1 MQKWPLITCVAPPCS
16 AEKRES
22 SAEKRERPMIP
33 YILAGQLIAISAA
46 SCCGARSGLERSG
59 LERSGLERSGLE
71 RSGLERSAAALFSMA
86 LFSIGIASARRAAA
100 SIFAVTIGASMFAA
114 IVSTAAPLVTVAPC
128 CIVTAAACITRD
140 PPGTSVAG
148 MLFVV
153 IVLNADDAVWD
164 WNVVYALAAAFV
176 TSTVFSRVYALSAR
190 RLQDV
195 GQDASDMQVVANA
208 WHRTF
213 VH

>member
-1 MQKWPLITCVAPPCS
+1 MQKWPLITCVAPPCSAEKRESS

-46 SCCGARSGLERSG
+46 SCCGA
-59 LERSGLERSGLE
+59 RSGLERSGLE

-140 PPGTSVAG
+140 PAGTSVAG

-208 WHRTF
+208 WHCTF

>member
-1 MQKWPLITCVAPPCS
+1 MQKWPLITCVAPPCSAEKRESS

-46 SCCGARSGLERSG
+46 SCCGA
-59 LERSGLERSGLE
+59 RSGLE

-140 PPGTSVAG
+140 PAGTSVAG

-208 WHRTF
+208 WHCTF